1 MKKILVLCIVTLS
14 ILFSSCKD
22 KTITTDY
29 TIGCISYYAYAP
41 ESNWTGFQDYMKSV
55 VDYNLVV
62 HFTNTTIAENDAQ
75 AIAYFDDQ
83 LSKIDYTQACSFIKD
98 PDKLVYGI
106 ARFDEIGNAYT
117 LKSVTFTESGIR

>member
-1 MKKILVLCIVTLS
+1 MKKILVLCIAILS
-14 ILFSSCKD
+14 ILFTSCKE

-41 ESNWTGFQDYMKSV
+41 ESNWTGFQDYMNNV
-55 VDYNLVV
+55 VDYNIVV
-62 HFTNTTIAENDAQ
+62 HFTNTTLVENDAQ

-98 PDKLVYGI
+98 PDELVYGI
-106 ARFDEIGNAYT
+106 ARYNEIGEITT
-117 LKSVTFTESGIR
+117 LKSVTFTENGVR